1 MKEKDSATNDNKR
14 REEEVRTHQELSL
27 NYFEDFNTA
36 LMTVYILFAQMKRR
50 QTASRAQLDRWR
62 EAESSSQ
69 LNLKK
74 AAEEAARLARRG
86 SMVDPGKMKYE
97 I

>member
-1 MKEKDSATNDNKR
+1 
-14 REEEVRTHQELSL
+14 
-27 NYFEDFNTA
+27 
-36 LMTVYILFAQMKRR
+36 MKRR

-74 AAEEAARLARRG
+74 AAEETARLARRG
-86 SMVDPGKMKYE
+86 NMVDPGKRRRDE
-97 I
+97 VTRRDSRQCNITGLESI